1 MFKKLKEN
9 GWGLAIVVFIYLWV
23 LSLYFEYIINREV
36 MEEVQ
41 IVLTLGVLVGAVYI
55 IKHII
60 SFIYKYLKTEQ
71 ND

>member
-41 IVLTLGVLVGAVYI
+41 IVGVLVSAVYI